1 MYCAPPDPAHRLA
14 VLGVFTVEENRLRR
28 SAARTWMSETA
39 SRQKP
44 LLARFV
50 ARGIGDIPV
59 LTSEMQAHGDVVL
72 LAGPSEMPRSNG
84 PLLTLL
90 LWLECSLAAWPNATL
105 IGKADDDVW
114 VHADATAAHLQGS
127 LDALREPRL
136 QGADTPY
143 MYWGLM
149 ETYKWSLTVHRPMR
163 FQYKFG
169 SLQAACAVENVLN
182 HTVVSP
188 IHFAKG
194 PMFFISAPL
203 VAQVAADPMV
213 RSYTMT
219 VIASTDSSTRRR
231 VLPWED

>member
-1 MYCAPPDPAHRLA
+1 MPM
-14 VLGVFTVEENRLRR
+14 RR
-28 SAARTWMSETA
+28 RRT
-39 SRQKP
+39 SR
-44 LLARFV
+44 
-50 ARGIGDIPV
+50 
-59 LTSEMQAHGDVVL
+59 
-72 LAGPSEMPRSNG
+72 
-84 PLLTLL
+84 
-90 LWLECSLAAWPNATL
+90 
-105 IGKADDDVW
+105 
-114 VHADATAAHLQGS
+114 GS

-219 VIASTDSSTRRR
+219 VIASTDSSTMRR
-231 VLPWED
+231 VLPWEDVYTGLLLLRSVASVNATYVHMGSYVAG